1 MDLKFLIRM
10 FLTIV
15 IIITVMFLFFKKK
28 KTLVGHVKDIRIY
41 PVKSIR
47 HTSLQEA
54 YVTNL
59 GVKHDR

>member
-1 MDLKFLIRM
+1 MDPKFLIRM

-41 PVKSIR
+41 PVKSIK
-47 HTSLQEA
+47 HISLQEA